1 MSELNR
7 APQPRAFWDVG
18 TSECS
23 SDSESAPASKQC
35 RQHPEPVEVEEPVT
49 ADDETDVSFLMS
61 MAMKS
66 QRMASGHS
74 LGYRIL
80 WNAFSKYN
88 GHTLCEMV
96 SSVIDTSEC
105 SYLGICSEPLERFA
119 LMGPASHK
127 HRYQYM
133 SVLGA
138 SDRQHLEVMEQHVLS
153 HLSCNSRL
161 LNKSQ
166 GGESIRDKYGY
177 IYCCF
182 SMTKDKDNW

>member
-1 MSELNR
+1 MLQLVAPQDSQVQQEESDIDFMEDSLMSELNR

-49 ADDETDVSFLMS
+49 ADDETDMSFLMS

-74 LGYRIL
+74 LRYRIL

-88 GHTLCEMV
+88 G
-96 SSVIDTSEC
+96 S
-105 SYLGICSEPLERFA
+105 F
-119 LMGPASHK
+119 
-127 HRYQYM
+127 
-133 SVLGA
+133 
-138 SDRQHLEVMEQHVLS
+138 
-153 HLSCNSRL
+153 
-161 LNKSQ
+161 
-166 GGESIRDKYGY
+166 
-177 IYCCF
+177 
-182 SMTKDKDNW
+182 